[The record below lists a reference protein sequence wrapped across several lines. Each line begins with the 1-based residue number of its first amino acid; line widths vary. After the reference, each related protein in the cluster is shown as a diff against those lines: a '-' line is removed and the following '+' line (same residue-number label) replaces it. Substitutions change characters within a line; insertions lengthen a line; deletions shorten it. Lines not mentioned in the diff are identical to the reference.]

1 MDEELKKILN
11 KMLQEMAYQT
21 DLMEQL
27 LERVDE
33 ISSSYTDYFV
43 EDEDDEDVI
52 DYVDEDEEY
61 GFYDPDDIGDDN
73 E

>member
-1 MDEELKKILN
+1 MNEELKKILN

-27 LERVDE
+27 LDKVDE
-33 ISSSYTDYFV
+33 ISSSYSDYFV

-52 DYVDEDEEY
+52 DYVDEDDEY
-61 GFYDPDDIGDDN
+61 GFYDPDDVEGDD